1 MEIVVE
7 NKSSAPKEYLKV
19 FHSEINN
26 LDEKIKKIIV
36 ELGFKIVLADKF
48 CDLIDSKN
56 IDKEL
61 RYYKENYLEK
71 VQKDT
76 IRGLLSDDYRTIFV
90 FYKTAAKE
98 TLGAILYHEIGHLID
113 YYKYNFKKPYF
124 SSNPKF
130 INAYKK
136 DLSANWDKIK
146 NDNCFRLI
154 HYIQNSTPKKASR
167 LALNETFAHC
177 FANIHNKI
185 DDIDIVNLYFKNS
198 KQVVFELVQDYF
210 KILKF

>member
-154 HYIQNSTPKKASR
+154 HYIQNSTPKKAMENYK
-167 LALNETFAHC
+167 L
-177 FANIHNKI
+177 HNPNSPILFGEIKKEDIIQTGSQKSFI
-185 DDIDIVNLYFKNS
+185 DKT
-198 KQVVFELVQDYF
+198 KTVQD
-210 KILKF
+210 LKLF